1 MKASKRFARAL
12 LAVLA
17 GGLLAACGERSA
29 EPTQNASAG
38 MTIIGAGATFPAPLY
53 ERWIIDYGQV
63 RPDLS
68 FSYEAVGSGEGVKR
82 FLSGA
87 VDFGASDA
95 ALNDAELA
103 QVDPKEGAI
112 MVPMTAGMVV
122 LAYNIPGV
130 AEGLRLARDVYR
142 DIFAGIIET
151 WDDPRIRATNPGLDL
166 PSKSIIPVV
175 RRDSSGTTFA
185 MTNHLAAIDPGWS
198 EQGPGVGKLVD
209 WPGAAMAV
217 PGNEGV
223 AQRVKI
229 TDGAIGYMEYEF
241 AERLGLPIATL
252 ENRSG
257 EWILPSP
264 DAGQAALAA
273 VTEIPPDLRV
283 FIPDPDTPDAYPIV
297 SYTWILLKEVYAD
310 SAKAAA
316 LRDALGWGLREGQK
330 VARDLGYV
338 PLPEAMIARANEA
351 LSRVR

>member
-1 MKASKRFARAL
+1 
-12 LAVLA
+12 
-17 GGLLAACGERSA
+17 
-29 EPTQNASAG
+29 
-38 MTIIGAGATFPAPLY
+38 
-53 ERWIIDYGQV
+53 
-63 RPDLS
+63 
-68 FSYEAVGSGEGVKR
+68 
-82 FLSGA
+82 
-87 VDFGASDA
+87 
-95 ALNDAELA
+95 
-103 QVDPKEGAI
+103 
-112 MVPMTAGMVV
+112 
-122 LAYNIPGV
+122 
-130 AEGLRLARDVYR
+130 
-142 DIFAGIIET
+142 
-151 WDDPRIRATNPGLDL
+151 
-166 PSKSIIPVV
+166 
-175 RRDSSGTTFA
+175 
-185 MTNHLAAIDPGWS
+185 
-198 EQGPGVGKLVD
+198 
-209 WPGAAMAV
+209 MAV